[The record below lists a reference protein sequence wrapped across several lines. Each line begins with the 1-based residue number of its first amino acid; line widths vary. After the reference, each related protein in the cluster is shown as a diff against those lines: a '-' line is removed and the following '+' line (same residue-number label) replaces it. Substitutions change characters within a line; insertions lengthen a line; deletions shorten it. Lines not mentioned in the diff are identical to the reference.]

1 MIKKYKLEG
10 LDCANCA
17 AKLENKIKKIEGV
30 GNATLNFMLLKLTVE
45 ANEEETFEKVIKTV
59 TSFSSGIKIKEI

>member
-17 AKLENKIKKIEGV
+17 AKLENKLKKIDGV
-30 GNATLNFMLLKLTVE
+30 ASVTLNFMLLKLTVE
-45 ANEEETFEKVIKTV
+45 ANEEDTFEKVIKTV
-59 TSFSSGIKIKEI
+59 SSFGSGIKIKET

>member
-45 ANEEETFEKVIKTV
+45 TNEEETFEKV
-59 TSFSSGIKIKEI
+59 